1 MTIINKDIAIVMGEA
16 RRDHFPAPLS
26 AAAEQ
31 LYTAALAAGLEKEED
46 GLVSKFWEKLGGK
59 PIAEQGTEKEEIEKA
74 RELVIKPGKKVQK
87 VLLATQNADSRIS
100 SLKEALKKAGVEVVE
115 QGKEVDAIIVSG
127 GNAAAVEELLLSIR
141 SCKLLP

>member
-1 MTIINKDIAIVMGEA
+1 MGEA

-87 VLLATQNADSRIS
+87 VLLATQDADSRIS

-127 GNAAAVEELLLSIR
+127 GNAAAVEELLLDIR

>member
-87 VLLATQNADSRIS
+87 VLLATQDADSRIS

-127 GNAAAVEELLLSIR
+127 GNAAAAEELLLDIR